1 MKCSF
6 LKIFLITG
14 VTAFALSCNRESL
27 NPDPHALPGFST
39 DTVTFDT
46 VFTTIGSATLNF
58 KIYNR
63 SNRPLLI
70 STIALAGGDESFFR
84 INIDGEQATEIEDME
99 VPPDD
104 SLFVFIAVT
113 IDPTNRN
120 NPVVI
125 RDSILFNTNGNL
137 QDVKLIAYGQ
147 DVHLINS
154 RIIGTEVWENDKPYL
169 IYNSM
174 AVDTGQTLTIN
185 EGTRIYFHNLS
196 NMIIW
201 GTLLVNG
208 TKENPVLFQNDR
220 LEEFYDIIPG
230 QWGTIFIDPISRGN
244 KINHAV
250 IKNSIAGIQIGYP
263 SDFAVPE
270 LELSNSIIMNTSYVG
285 IYAFG
290 AEINC
295 YNTVIANS
303 AGPSVALLRG
313 GDYRFLHC
321 TVSNNG
327 VPGTARSA
335 PSVIITNF
343 FDYTMF
349 DESSQ
354 ENIAVRAQ
362 GDLTRAL
369 FANSIVYG
377 FYSHEIQLAD
387 NHINTFDF
395 QFDHCLLKAVE
406 DSIDG
411 SLAGDFTS
419 VILNKDPGFKNDSN
433 LYHLDYSLDT
443 LSPAKDAGDPA
454 ILLTYPYLDTDF
466 EGKLRNSDVKP
477 DLGAFERKE
486 D

>member
-1 MKCSF
+1 
-6 LKIFLITG
+6 
-14 VTAFALSCNRESL
+14 
-27 NPDPHALPGFST
+27 
-39 DTVTFDT
+39 
-46 VFTTIGSATLNF
+46 
-58 KIYNR
+58 
-63 SNRPLLI
+63 
-70 STIALAGGDESFFR
+70 
-84 INIDGEQATEIEDME
+84 
-99 VPPDD
+99 
-104 SLFVFIAVT
+104 
-113 IDPTNRN
+113 
-120 NPVVI
+120 
-125 RDSILFNTNGNL
+125 
-137 QDVKLIAYGQ
+137 VKLIAYGQ

-154 RIIGTEVWENDKPYL
+154 RIISTEVWENDKPYL

-327 VPGTARSA
+327 VPGAARSA

-362 GDLTRAL
+362 
-369 FANSIVYG
+369 
-377 FYSHEIQLAD
+377 
-387 NHINTFDF
+387 
-395 QFDHCLLKAVE
+395 
-406 DSIDG
+406 
-411 SLAGDFTS
+411 
-419 VILNKDPGFKNDSN
+419 
-433 LYHLDYSLDT
+433 
-443 LSPAKDAGDPA
+443 
-454 ILLTYPYLDTDF
+454 
-466 EGKLRNSDVKP
+466 
-477 DLGAFERKE
+477 
-486 D
+486 